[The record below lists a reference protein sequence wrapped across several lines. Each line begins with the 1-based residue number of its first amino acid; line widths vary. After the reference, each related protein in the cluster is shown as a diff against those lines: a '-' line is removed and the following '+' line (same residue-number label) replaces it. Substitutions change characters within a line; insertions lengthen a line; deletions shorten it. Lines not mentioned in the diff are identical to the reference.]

1 MKSGYVV
8 KTLTGPKRYVAD
20 LRAVLAQGIELRKIP
35 NEVEIFTSVY
45 AFGPELESILTANN
59 GRVAGLGTY
68 PVAVPWLTWDIDAAD
83 ELSGVAQ
90 ARELILFLRETYG
103 IIRAIQVNL
112 SGSRGVHVRML
123 LPDVVIGLDARNS
136 VAARFYC
143 EAAAKKAGV
152 DCDGAIYTANHVIR
166 LPNSLNAK
174 KGRFAVPLTVDELFG
189 LSPKEVTGR
198 AVQQIK
204 GMAVDW
210 SNDWD
215 ANNDRKFQ
223 GDWSQAIEASGQRVV
238 EAKSYITTERTRL
251 PHQIEKWVAE
261 GLPRDDGRKRAL
273 FRCGA
278 AMGELLGPGK
288 QAETGIVAILL
299 PLARKCGL
307 DDRTAI
313 KQIVDGIKHGSR
325 DTLDTLESVPTPDWV
340 ADQQP
345 VYSPDSTAYQQ
356 SY

>member
-20 LRAVLAQGIELRKIP
+20 LKAVLAQGIELRKIP

-103 IIRAIQVNL
+103 IYRALQVNL

-123 LPDVVIGLDARNS
+123 LPGAVGLDARNS

-223 GDWSQAIEASGQRVV
+223 ADWSQAIEASGRRVV

-251 PHQIEKWVAE
+251 PFQIEKWMAE

-278 AMGELLGPGK
+278 AMGELLGPSK

-345 VYSPDSTAYQQ
+345 VYSPDSTAYLQ

>member
-20 LRAVLAQGIELRKIP
+20 LRAVLAQGIEGRVP
-35 NEVEIFTSVY
+35 DDVELFTSVY
-45 AFGPELESILTANN
+45 AFGPELEKSLTDTQ
-59 GRVAGLGTY
+59 GSVAGFRAH

-103 IIRAIQVNL
+103 IYRALQVNL

-123 LPDVVIGLDARNS
+123 LPGAVELDARNS

-152 DCDGAIYTANHVIR
+152 DCDGAIYTANHIIR

-174 KGRFAVPLTVDELFG
+174 KGRFAVPLTVDELFT
-189 LSPKEVTGR
+189 LPPQDVAGR
-198 AVQQIK
+198 AVQQFK
-204 GMAVDW
+204 GRADEW
-210 SNDWD
+210 SLDWD
-215 ANNDRKFQ
+215 ASNNKKFQ
-223 GDWSQAIEASGQRVV
+223 GDWSQAIEASGRRVV

-251 PHQIEKWVAE
+251 PFQIEKWVAE

-278 AMGELLGPGK
+278 AMGELLGRGK

>member
-1 MKSGYVV
+1 MKSGFVV
-8 KTLTGPKRYVAD
+8 KKLTGPKRYVAD
-20 LRAVLAQGIELRKIP
+20 LKAVLAQGIEGRVP
-35 NEVEIFTSVY
+35 DDVELFTSVY
-45 AFGPELESILTANN
+45 AFGPELEKTLTDTQ
-59 GRVAGLGTY
+59 GSVAGFGAH

-90 ARELILFLRETYG
+90 ARELILFLRETYR
-103 IIRAIQVNL
+103 IYRALQVNL

-123 LPDVVIGLDARNS
+123 LPDSVGLDARNS

-174 KGRFAVPLTVDELFG
+174 KGRFAVPLTVEELFT
-189 LSPKEVTGR
+189 LPPHDVAGR
-198 AVQQIK
+198 AIQQVK
-204 GMAVDW
+204 GRADEW
-210 SNDWD
+210 SLDWD
-215 ANNDRKFQ
+215 ASNNKKFQ
-223 GDWSQAIEASGQRVV
+223 GDWSQAIEASGRRVV

-251 PHQIEKWVAE
+251 PFQIEKWVAE

-325 DTLDTLESVPTPDWV
+325 DTLDPLEALPTPDWV

>member
-1 MKSGYVV
+1 MRSGFVV
-8 KTLTGPKRYVAD
+8 KKLTGPKRYVAD
-20 LRAVLAQGIELRKIP
+20 LKAVLAQGIEGRVP
-35 NEVEIFTSVY
+35 DDVELFTSVY
-45 AFGPELESILTANN
+45 AFGPELEKTLTDTQ
-59 GRVAGLGTY
+59 GSVAGFGDH

-90 ARELILFLRETYG
+90 ARELILFLRETYR
-103 IIRAIQVNL
+103 IYRALQVNL

-123 LPDVVIGLDARNS
+123 LPDSVGLDARNS

-174 KGRFAVPLTVDELFG
+174 KGRFAVPLTVDELFT
-189 LSPKEVTGR
+189 LPPQDVAGR
-198 AVQQIK
+198 AVQQVK
-204 GMAVDW
+204 GRADEW
-210 SNDWD
+210 SLDWD
-215 ANNDRKFQ
+215 ASNNKKFQ
-223 GDWSQAIEASGQRVV
+223 GDWSQAIEASGRRVV

-251 PHQIEKWVAE
+251 PFQIEKWVAE

-325 DTLDTLESVPTPDWV
+325 DTLDPLEALPTPDWV

>member
-1 MKSGYVV
+1 MKSGFVV
-8 KTLTGPKRYVAD
+8 KKLTGPKRYVAD
-20 LRAVLAQGIELRKIP
+20 LKAVLAQGIEGRVP
-35 NEVEIFTSVY
+35 DDVELFTSVY
-45 AFGPELESILTANN
+45 AFGPELEKTLTDTQ
-59 GRVAGLGTY
+59 GSVAGFGVH

-90 ARELILFLRETYG
+90 ARELILFLRETYR
-103 IIRAIQVNL
+103 IYRALQVNL

-123 LPDVVIGLDARNS
+123 LPDSVGLDARNS

-174 KGRFAVPLTVDELFG
+174 KGRFAVPLTVDELFT
-189 LSPKEVTGR
+189 LPPQDVAGR
-198 AVQQIK
+198 AVQQVK
-204 GMAVDW
+204 GLAVDW

-223 GDWSQAIEASGQRVV
+223 ADWSQAIEASGRRVV

-251 PHQIEKWVAE
+251 PFQIEKWVAE

-325 DTLDTLESVPTPDWV
+325 DTLDPLEALPTPDWV

-356 SY
+356 P

>member
-20 LRAVLAQGIELRKIP
+20 LRAVLAQGIEGRVP
-35 NEVEIFTSVY
+35 DDVELFTSVY
-45 AFGPELESILTANN
+45 AFGPELEKTLTDTQ
-59 GRVAGLGTY
+59 GSVAGFRAH

-103 IIRAIQVNL
+103 IYRALQVNL

-123 LPDVVIGLDARNS
+123 LPGAVGLDARNS

-143 EAAAKKAGV
+143 EAAAKRAGV
-152 DCDGAIYTANHVIR
+152 GCDGAIYTANHVIR

-174 KGRFAVPLTVDELFG
+174 KGRFAVPLTVDELFT
-189 LSPKEVTGR
+189 LPPQDVAGR
-198 AVQQIK
+198 AVQQVK
-204 GMAVDW
+204 GRADEW
-210 SNDWD
+210 SLDWD
-215 ANNDRKFQ
+215 ASNNKKFQ
-223 GDWSQAIEASGQRVV
+223 GDWSQAIEASGRRVV

-251 PHQIEKWVAE
+251 PFQIEKWVAE

-325 DTLDTLESVPTPDWV
+325 ETLDPLEALPTPDWV

>member
-1 MKSGYVV
+1 MKSGFVV
-8 KTLTGPKRYVAD
+8 KKLTGPKRYVAD
-20 LRAVLAQGIELRKIP
+20 LKAVLAQGIEGRVP
-35 NEVEIFTSVY
+35 DDVELFTSVY
-45 AFGPELESILTANN
+45 AFGPELEKTLTDTQ
-59 GRVAGLGTY
+59 GSVAGFGAH

-90 ARELILFLRETYG
+90 ARELILFLRETYR
-103 IIRAIQVNL
+103 IYRALQVNL

-123 LPDVVIGLDARNS
+123 LPDSVGLDVRNS

-152 DCDGAIYTANHVIR
+152 DCDGAIYTANHIIR

-174 KGRFAVPLTVDELFG
+174 KGRFAVPLTVDELFT
-189 LSPKEVTGR
+189 LPPQDVAGR
-198 AVQQIK
+198 AVQQVK
-204 GMAVDW
+204 GRADEW
-210 SNDWD
+210 SLDWD
-215 ANNDRKFQ
+215 ASNNKKFQ
-223 GDWSQAIEASGQRVV
+223 GDWSQAIEASGRRVV

-251 PHQIEKWVAE
+251 PFQIEKWVAE

-325 DTLDTLESVPTPDWV
+325 DTLDPLEALPTPDWV